1 METTFID
8 SMYDMAKMLGKIEK
22 LNMYNERYIYIEGKT
37 EDGEKFN
44 LSLTIEKEKEEKDA

>member
-44 LSLTIEKEKEEKDA
+44 LSLTIEKEKEENA